1 MADTTPSSSPSPLQM
16 PGTPFA
22 TIPAAQLRVGDLLH
36 RHTPAGGHAYVLV
49 ARAALVGELVQLMLY
64 DSEHPDGVP
73 ASYRPD
79 DLVVLAC
86 RDLIEPD
93 DGLSVWTDARWRRAH
108 RRGAA
113 FALMDQIRARSVGL
127 PPTVLTPEDSIA
139 DEIDRIRGR
148 DPLPP
153 RVLLADEVAGL
164 LADLPVRRLD
174 LDVAQPAVRAILT
187 LFVQVKAVEEADG
200 SWNGGDVVAILAEW
214 FDSLG
219 LVPERPVAALTGRVV
234 START
239 AARPVAVECEPV
251 RGPAGFVQ
259 VDLDRVAELVRARG
273 VDCVI
278 DTPGGGVAVLLAGR
292 PVAEP
297 VWAFPWAVQLGP
309 GRFSWDTPSTGSLW
323 DLRIGPDTPDLA
335 RTVLLRELGAIDENQ
350 IADVVVV
357 RAQLHHPKPAGF
369 GDTLA

>member
-1 MADTTPSSSPSPLQM
+1 M

-36 RHTPAGGHAYVLV
+36 HHVPAGGHAYVLV

-64 DSEHPDGVP
+64 DSDHPNGVA
-73 ASYRPD
+73 ASYWPD
-79 DLVVLAC
+79 DRVMLAC
-86 RDLIEPD
+86 RDLIELD
-93 DGLSVWTDARWRRAH
+93 DGLSAWTDARWRRAH
-108 RRGAA
+108 RRGAG

-127 PPTVLTPEDSIA
+127 PPALTPPAGESIED
-139 DEIDRIRGR
+139 DVDRLRGR

-153 RVLLADEVAGL
+153 RVLLAEEVTGL
-164 LADLPVRRLD
+164 LADAPVRRLD

-234 START
+234 STAR
-239 AARPVAVECEPV
+239 AAAQPVAVEREPV
-251 RGPAGFVQ
+251 RGSAGFAE

-297 VWAFPWAVQLGP
+297 VWAFPWAVQMGP
-309 GRFSWDTPSTGSLW
+309 GRFSWDTPSTGSLR
-323 DLRIGPDTPDLA
+323 DLRIGPDTADLTC
-335 RTVLLRELGAIDENQ
+335 TVLLRELGATDEHQ
-350 IADVVVV
+350 IADVVVA
-357 RAQLHHPKPAGF
+357 RAQLHHFTPADA

>member
-1 MADTTPSSSPSPLQM
+1 MPDTTPSPSQL

-36 RHTPAGGHAYVLV
+36 HHVPAGRHAYVLV

-64 DSEHPDGVP
+64 DAEHPHGVP
-73 ASYRPD
+73 ASHRPD
-79 DLVVLAC
+79 DRVMLAC

-93 DGLSVWTDARWRRAH
+93 DGLSAWTDAGWRRAH

-127 PPTVLTPEDSIA
+127 PPTVITPGDSIE

-153 RVLLADEVAGL
+153 RVLLGEEVAGL
-164 LADLPVRRLD
+164 LADAPVRRLD
-174 LDVAQPAVRAILT
+174 LDTAQPAVRAIVT

-234 START
+234 STARA
-239 AARPVAVECEPV
+239 AARPVAVEREPV
-251 RGPAGFVQ
+251 RGPAGFAE

-297 VWAFPWAVQLGP
+297 VWAFPWAVQMGP
-309 GRFSWDTPSTGSLW
+309 GRFSWDTPSTGSLR
-323 DLRIGPDTPDLA
+323 DLRIGPDTADLT
-335 RTVLLRELGAIDENQ
+335 RTALLRELGATDEER
-350 IADVVVV
+350 IADVVVA
-357 RAQLHHPKPAGF
+357 RARGYRATYAAVEGTN
-369 GDTLA
+369 D